1 MRALR
6 TAVVLVLALALPAP
20 VLAADF
26 EAGLDAANRGDY
38 ATALKEWRPLA
49 EQGDADAQFHLGLM
63 YDFGEG
69 VAQDRTEAAKW
80 FHLAAEQGHAPAQS
94 FLGLLYMWGGEGVTQ
109 NYVLAHMWSSLAA
122 ARLRPSE
129 LHDKAAH
136 NRDLVATQM
145 TPEQL
150 AEAQRL
156 ASEWKP
162 K

>member
-1 MRALR
+1 M
-6 TAVVLVLALALPAP
+6 
-20 VLAADF
+20 
-26 EAGLDAANRGDY
+26 
-38 ATALKEWRPLA
+38 
-49 EQGDADAQFHLGLM
+49 ADAQFHLGLM
-63 YDFGEG
+63 YDFGKG
-69 VAQDRTEAAKW
+69 VPQDRTEAAKW

-122 ARLRPSE
+122 ARLRPGE
-129 LHDKAAH
+129 FHDKTAH
-136 NRDLVATQM
+136 NRDSVATQM

-156 ASEWKP
+156 AREWKP